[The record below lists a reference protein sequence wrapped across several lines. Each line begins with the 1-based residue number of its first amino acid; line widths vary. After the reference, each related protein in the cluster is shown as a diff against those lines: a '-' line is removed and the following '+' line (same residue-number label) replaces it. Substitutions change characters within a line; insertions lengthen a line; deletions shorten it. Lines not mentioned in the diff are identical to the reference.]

1 MKLTFLKIALVCC
14 VAFIGIQ
21 TNAQDILKMTPVEF
35 KEFVQKADG
44 TIFYD
49 NLGVTMAIG
58 QEGNIASQ
66 LQSGVSSDRA
76 VYDNLQLC
84 YRMYKGYT
92 CVPQYVVEY
101 VLAHFSDYQNYY
113 ANTLSKTG
121 DVNDALAAFLLLT
134 RFNGKCKAV
143 NKSYEKFVAVC
154 DNFNEDEANDIVA
167 DNGKN
172 NGYKG
177 AALMLLTAQLVNR
190 ISAGTIGELSD
201 KTKKNLIKTYERVV
215 KECEKALKKNNPQY
229 NQYVSQYKEMFELV
243 LNRLK

>member
-1 MKLTFLKIALVCC
+1 MKQSLLKIALVSC

-35 KEFVQKADG
+35 KEYVQKTDG
-44 TIFYD
+44 SIFYD

-58 QEGNIASQ
+58 QEGNIANQ
-66 LQSGVSSDRA
+66 LKKGGSSDRA

-84 YRMYKGYT
+84 YRMYKDYT

-101 VLAHFSDYQNYY
+101 VLAHFGDYQNYY

-121 DVNDALAAFLLLT
+121 DVNDAAAAFLLLT
-134 RFNGKCKAV
+134 GFNGKCKAV
-143 NKSYEKFVAVC
+143 NKSYEKFIAVC
-154 DNFNEDEANDIVA
+154 DNFSEDEANDIVA
-167 DNGKN
+167 DKGKN

-190 ISAGTIGELSD
+190 ISAGTVGELSD
-201 KTKKNLIKTYERVV
+201 KTKKNLVKTYDGVV
-215 KECEKALKKNNPQY
+215 KECDKVLKKNNSQY

>member
-1 MKLTFLKIALVCC
+1 M
-14 VAFIGIQ
+14 AFIGIQ

-66 LQSGVSSDRA
+66 LQNGGSSDRA

-84 YRMYKGYT
+84 HRMYKDYS

-101 VLAHFSDYQNYY
+101 VLAHYDSYQSYY

-121 DVNDALAAFLLLT
+121 NVNDAAAAFLLLT
-134 RFNGKCKAV
+134 GFNGKCKAV
-143 NKSYEKFVAVC
+143 NKSYEKFIAVC
-154 DNFNEDEANDIVA
+154 DNFNEDDANAIVA
-167 DNGKN
+167 DKGKN
-172 NGYKG
+172 NGYRG

-190 ISAGTIGELSD
+190 ISACTVGELSD
-201 KTKKNLIKTYERVV
+201 KTKKNLVKTYDGVV
-215 KECEKALKKNNPQY
+215 KECEKVLKKNNPQY